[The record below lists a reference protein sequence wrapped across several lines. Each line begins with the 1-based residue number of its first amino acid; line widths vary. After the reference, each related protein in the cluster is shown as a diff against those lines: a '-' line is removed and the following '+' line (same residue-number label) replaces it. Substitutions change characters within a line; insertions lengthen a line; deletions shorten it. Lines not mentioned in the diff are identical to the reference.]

1 MIKQATCFALLGA
14 VIAVLGHAVTGTSG
28 YSAYVSG
35 QSFYGPDTTLGPWVR
50 PVVAASTGAMIGMFA
65 GLVLHLCG
73 YRFIFEPSRRVGLVV
88 VAGLIGVTLGMT
100 PVLILVGTSFSG
112 QSSGVPTDYLLPIY
126 AGTGIFDYVIG
137 IASVWLLL
145 RATHDPLPSRTTKV
159 VAAFLP
165 IGGVLATL
173 AGMGTAWILG
183 FSTTAST
190 FVAVMVAVLC
200 VLVAT
205 FALARAWALRTTA
218 QEFEGRSR
226 CAQCCSHNL
235 RGQGEGPTHREI
247 ARPTNP
253 RCQLQR

>member
-1 MIKQATCFALLGA
+1 M
-14 VIAVLGHAVTGTSG
+14 IAVLGHAVTGTSG

>member
-1 MIKQATCFALLGA
+1 
-14 VIAVLGHAVTGTSG
+14 
-28 YSAYVSG
+28 
-35 QSFYGPDTTLGPWVR
+35 VR

>member
-1 MIKQATCFALLGA
+1 MIKQGIGFALLGA
-14 VIAVLGHAVTGTSG
+14 VVAVLGHSATATAG

-35 QSFYGPDTTLGPWVR
+35 ESFYGPDTTLGPWVQ
-50 PVVAASTGAMIGMFA
+50 PIVAASAGAVIGLLA
-65 GLVLHLCG
+65 GLVLYLCG
-73 YRFIFEPSRRVGLVV
+73 FRFAVDPSRRVGLVA

-100 PVLILVGTSFSG
+100 PVLILLGTSFSG
-112 QSSGVPTDYLLPIY
+112 ASSSVSTEYLLPIY
-126 AGTGIFDYVIG
+126 AGTGVLAYVLGVI
-137 IASVWLLL
+137 SVRLLL
-145 RATHDPLPSRTTKV
+145 RATHDPLSSRTSKV

-190 FVAVMVAVLC
+190 FVAVVVAVLC

-218 QEFEGRSR
+218 
-226 CAQCCSHNL
+226 
-235 RGQGEGPTHREI
+235 
-247 ARPTNP
+247 
-253 RCQLQR
+253 

>member
-1 MIKQATCFALLGA
+1 M
-14 VIAVLGHAVTGTSG
+14 TGTSG